1 MYERLDRKIT
11 PTTRIT
17 LTTAR
22 TSSRTL
28 VRDRFGGAGVCG
40 GDGGNGGNGGGING
54 RDERLNDEY
63 S

>member
-11 PTTRIT
+11 PTTTIT

-22 TSSRTL
+22 TSSRIL
-28 VRDRFGGAGVCG
+28 ARDRFGGLGFCG
-40 GDGGNGGNGGGING
+40 GGDGNGGNGGGING